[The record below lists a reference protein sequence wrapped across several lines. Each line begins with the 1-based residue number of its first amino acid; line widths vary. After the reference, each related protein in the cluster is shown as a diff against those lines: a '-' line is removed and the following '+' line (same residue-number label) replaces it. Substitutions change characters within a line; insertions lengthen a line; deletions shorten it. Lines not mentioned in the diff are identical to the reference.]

1 MLISL
6 LLATAAVAPVDLNN
20 ADSQA
25 QISGQRLAPLTVT
38 ASREPVPVALSGTA
52 LTIINRDTIE
62 ALSLPLISDY
72 LALSPSV
79 AVATTGALGNQT
91 QIRIRGAEANQT
103 LTLIDGIDVTDPASS
118 GEFRYE
124 TLLSDGIERIEVL
137 RGPQSALWGSQA
149 IGGVINILTRDAPM
163 AGAALYGQ
171 AEGGSLGT
179 VRAGVGGGY
188 GFGTTGI
195 TAQASYLRSD
205 GYDVSGTG
213 GDRDGYENFS
223 FHGKLRTE
231 TSATSHLA
239 VVGRYVAS
247 NSRFDGNIGRDG
259 RPADR
264 ALATQINQFALRGE
278 AGIDLFDD
286 HWQQLVAGVYTG
298 SANINRNADVF
309 QNRADGGRFRFIY
322 QSNFNFTTGTARHRL
337 TAAVEHDRERF
348 STSDDIF
355 GGFTDQTASRLKT
368 SLIGEYRL
376 DYADWFGGGIAV
388 RHDYNN
394 RFADATTVRATAAAR
409 LGGGFALHAS
419 YGEGAVAPT
428 FTEQFGFFPGS
439 FIGNPNVVPERSRGG
454 DIGGSWTRDAFDVD
468 ITWFRANL
476 TNEIISTFNR
486 DFTSSVAN
494 TTGRSTRSGLEI
506 SAAVRPFDGVRL
518 AATYAYLDASDQQL
532 AAGLVSR
539 EIRRPKHSGSV
550 TASYADRRFDLAAS
564 AAITGAR
571 NDNDFSSFPSRRVAL
586 PEYTRLTVTGAWH
599 LSPQIDLTGR
609 LENALDTRN
618 QDVFGYRSAGLTAHA
633 GVRLRL

>member
-1 MLISL
+1 MLIALAIAAATVESPSL
-6 LLATAAVAPVDLNN
+6 P
-20 ADSQA
+20 
-25 QISGQRLAPLTVT
+25 ITVT
-38 ASREPVPVALSGTA
+38 ASRASVPLALSGTA
-52 LTIINRDTIE
+52 LSVIDAPTIE
-62 ALSLPLISDY
+62 TLSLPLVSDY
-72 LALSPSV
+72 LSLSPSV
-79 AVATTGALGNQT
+79 AVATTGARGNQT

-124 TLLSDGIERIEVL
+124 TLLSDGIGRIEVL
-137 RGPQSALWGSQA
+137 RGPQSALWGGQA
-149 IGGVINILTRDAPM
+149 IGGVINILTRDAPA
-163 AGAALYGQ
+163 AGPALYGE

-188 GFGTTGI
+188 GLGKTSI

-231 TSATSHLA
+231 PTAASHLSL
-239 VVGRYVAS
+239 VGRYVTS
-247 NSRFDGNIGRDG
+247 NSQFDGDIGSDG

-264 ALATQINQFALRGE
+264 ALSTRVRQFALRGE
-278 AGIDLFDD
+278 AGIGLFDE
-286 HWQQLVAGVYTG
+286 HWQQTVAIVYTG
-298 SANINRNADVF
+298 SANINRDADVF
-309 QNRADGGRFRFIY
+309 ENRADGGRLRFIY
-322 QSNFNFTTGTARHRL
+322 QSDVGFTTGAARHRL

-348 STSDDIF
+348 STRDDIF

-376 DYADWFGGGIAV
+376 DYADWLGGGLAV
-388 RHDYNN
+388 RRDFNN
-394 RFADATTVRATAAAR
+394 RFANATTVRATVAAK

-419 YGEGAVAPT
+419 YGEGAIAPT

-439 FIGNPNVVPERSRGG
+439 FIGNPNVVPERSRGW
-454 DIGGSWTRDAFDVD
+454 DIGGAWTRGAFDIDV
-468 ITWFRANL
+468 TWFRANL

-494 TTGRSTRSGLEI
+494 ATGRSQREGLEI
-506 SAAVRPFDGVRL
+506 SAALRPFAGMRL

-550 TASYADRRFDLAAS
+550 TASYADTRFDIAAS

-571 NDNDFSSFPSRRVAL
+571 DDNDFSSFPSRQVTL
-586 PEYTRLTVTGAWH
+586 PAYTRLTVSGAWH
-599 LSPQIDLTGR
+599 LTPRIDLTGR
-609 LENALDTRN
+609 LENAFGTRN